1 MQSVVISS
9 HQFCLQDAYRW
20 KENQCVSFPM
30 EEIRKDILDE
40 TDEKEMY
47 RYTNA
52 QKSSHSMNERY
63 LS

>member
-1 MQSVVISS
+1 MQSVVIKL
-9 HQFCLQDAYRW
+9 HQLWLQDAYRW

-30 EEIRKDILDE
+30 EEIRKDILDK
-40 TDEKEMY
+40 TDEKEVY